1 MSLPE
6 IQLFYRQARPFLK
19 WAGGKSQLIEQI
31 AAHLPAELKQGRLRR
46 YAEPFVGGGAMFF
59 YVAQN
64 YRFDSFLIVD
74 ANEELILAY
83 RTIKR
88 DVRKVIE
95 RLKEMQTN
103 YGALSTAGRQEY
115 FYAVRSRFNEML
127 PKISYNRF
135 DESWI
140 ERTAQIV
147 FLNRT
152 CFNGLFRVNSKGEF
166 NVPFGRYKN
175 PAICA
180 EENLLE
186 VSELLQR
193 TEIRLGDFAKSDDFV
208 TSDTFVYFDPPYR
221 PISKTS
227 NFTSYSKYEFD
238 DAAQLRL
245 ASFYR
250 LLHKRGAKLML
261 SNSDPKNENELDNF
275 FEDAYQGFRIERVK
289 ATRMINCNAEKRGP
303 INELLIMDY

>member
-1 MSLPE
+1 MSLPGT
-6 IQLFYRQARPFLK
+6 QLLYRQARPFLK

-175 PAICA
+175 PAIRA

-186 VSELLQR
+186 VSDLFQR
-193 TEIRLGDFAKSDDFV
+193 TEIRLEDFAKCDDFV
-208 TSDTFVYFDPPYR
+208 TGDTFVYFDPPYR

-227 NFTSYSKYEFD
+227 NFTSHSKYDLDENAHLQSATFVE
-238 DAAQLRL
+238 
-245 ASFYR
+245 
-250 LLHKRGAKLML
+250 LML
-261 SNSDPKNENELDNF
+261 KRHRGRLRKRP
-275 FEDAYQGFRIERVK
+275 ERSWVTQRR
-289 ATRMINCNAEKRGP
+289 AA
-303 INELLIMDY
+303 